1 MFKHLSKLFDYQ
13 ELPEIIN
20 EYDRLRVGGQNAEAA
35 VLRLKIANLLSDR
48 RPAQNAVN
56 AS

>member
-13 ELPEIIN
+13 DLPAFVD
-20 EYDRLRVGGQNAEAA
+20 EYERLRVSGRNTEAA
-35 VLRLKIANLLSDR
+35 ALRLKIANILADR
-48 RPAQNAVN
+48 QPAQKAVE

>member
-13 ELPEIIN
+13 ELPAFMN
-20 EYDRLRVGGQNAEAA
+20 EYERLRVSGRNNEASA
-35 VLRLKIANLLSDR
+35 LRLKIVSLLADR
-48 RPAQNAVN
+48 YPAQTSNN

>member
-13 ELPEIIN
+13 ELPAFMN
-20 EYDRLRVGGQNAEAA
+20 EYERLRVSGRNNEASA
-35 VLRLKIANLLSDR
+35 LRLKIVNLLADR
-48 RPAQNAVN
+48 YPALTSNN